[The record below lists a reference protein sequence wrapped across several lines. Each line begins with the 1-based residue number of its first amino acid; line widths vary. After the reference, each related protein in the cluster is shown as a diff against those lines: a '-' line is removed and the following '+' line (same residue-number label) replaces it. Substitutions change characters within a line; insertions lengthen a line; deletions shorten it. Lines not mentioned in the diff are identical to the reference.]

1 MHDNG
6 NIASS
11 SLERLI
17 PTDIHGSDEAAAKQY
32 RIHVERYQFASKFV
46 SGQVLD
52 CACGAGYG
60 SNILANANSRVE
72 TVTGVDI
79 DPEAIDYAQSNYARK
94 SLDFV
99 CADAVKYDSGPFDT
113 IVSFETIEHVP
124 DPEALID
131 NLASLLKPGGIFL
144 ASVPVTP
151 SVDINPYHLHDFT
164 QASFRRLFYK
174 RGFKEVD
181 SLLQVQP
188 YEPVRM
194 ASQES
199 RLKSMLGYYL
209 SHPGAA
215 WKRAYST
222 ATDGFCNKYLSCAW
236 QR

>member
-1 MHDNG
+1 MHDHC

-11 SLERLI
+11 SLERLV
-17 PTDIHGSDEAAAKQY
+17 PTEIDGSDDAAAKQY
-32 RIHVERYQFASKFV
+32 RIHVERYEFAAKFV
-46 SGQVLD
+46 AGRVLD
-52 CACGAGYG
+52 CACGVGYG
-60 SNILANANSRVE
+60 SNILVGANPGVE
-72 TVTGVDI
+72 SVTGVDI
-79 DPEAIDYAQSNYARK
+79 DPEAIEYALLNYAREG
-94 SLDFV
+94 LIFN
-99 CADAVKYDSGPFDT
+99 CADAVKFVGGPFDT

-124 DPEALID
+124 DPEAVID
-131 NLASLLKPGGIFL
+131 NLASLLKPGGILL

-164 QASFRRLFYK
+164 QGSFRRLFRN
-174 RGFKEVD
+174 RGFTEID

-188 YEPVRM
+188 YEPIQM

-199 RLKSMLGYYL
+199 RLKNMLGYYL
-209 SHPGAA
+209 SHPTAA